1 MKKAHEVML
10 RKFEHRINKEPCLP
24 AHSVMENTDTCTQKK
39 KKKKH
44 FGKQM
49 ETTQMKKKKK
59 SKGYLFRACCSVRV
73 SNHH

>member
-1 MKKAHEVML
+1 ML

-39 KKKKH
+39 KKTFWKANGDH
-44 FGKQM
+44 PD
-49 ETTQMKKKKK
+49 EKKKKK

>member
-1 MKKAHEVML
+1 ML

-39 KKKKH
+39 KKH

-49 ETTQMKKKKK
+49 ETTQMKKKKAK
-59 SKGYLFRACCSVRV
+59 AIYLELAAV
-73 SNHH
+73 